1 MENLSEGP
9 RSQIDRE
16 AGSELAQGILERYS
30 HSPGVIPIAAML
42 KSAGRVARLSTNRI
56 PLLSDIQRRWA
67 PADNSWWPAL
77 SYVWPIGFPGAL
89 SRSTHLMRFAN
100 ETALS
105 SSEQAIAL
113 STGRGAPRRISTPLT
128 ALLTAMQAASPVHF
142 TSEKYGQRSVD
153 PLSVSTV
160 REIGQPIDMEAYRVG
175 RAQEARTGARITAG
189 DNNAAILQRHLD
201 GTRKILRSLMSGSL
215 GTAILQRHM
224 DGPAGLIM
232 RQMPGVVDVQR
243 YFAEPV
249 ALSRERQGSDPVA
262 TEWRHSAKA
271 GNSTPGV
278 INLSVDPLSVPT
290 VGDVLQPVEM
300 KTHYTSRAQKAR
312 AEVPIM
318 AGAGDLGTAIIQR
331 FLYGP
336 GGRAIQRMPE
346 MPGPVSSEGHETVGV
361 QRGHERP
368 VALSRERQ
376 GSDPVATEWRHSA
389 KAGNSTPGVIN
400 LSVDPLSVPTV
411 GDVLQPVEMKT
422 HYTSRAQKAR
432 AEVPIM
438 AGAGDLGTAIIQ
450 RFLYGPGGRAI
461 QRMPEMPGPVS
472 SEGHETAGVQRGHE
486 RPVALSRGMPVSYPV
501 ATEWRHSA
509 KAGNSTPSV
518 INLSMERHLDG
529 TRKTLGSLMSGNLGT
544 AILQRQMD
552 GPAGLIMRQM
562 PGVVGPQ
569 GSEDRGI
576 VETLAAPQPAISLF
590 RDVIPE
596 IDQFKVAAT
605 ESSSEM
611 PLVGTAG
618 LNFVKAG
625 NNSMTTTHAQPDTI
639 STSVSMPL
647 QRTTAG
653 SQDAVPEAESQD
665 SRSPQSTD
673 EFSTQSTTGLHNEI
687 NLEELADEVYAIIE
701 ERLVIERE
709 SLGLN

>member
-16 AGSELAQGILERYS
+16 AGSELAYGILERYG
-30 HSPGVIPIAAML
+30 HSPGVIPIAATL
-42 KSAGRVARLSTNRI
+42 KLAERVARLSTNRI

-67 PADNSWWPAL
+67 PTDDSWRPAL
-77 SYVWPIGFPGAL
+77 SYVWPIGFSGAL

-105 SSEQAIAL
+105 SSKQAIPVTM
-113 STGRGAPRRISTPLT
+113 STGRGGAPRLISTPLT
-128 ALLTAMQAASPVHF
+128 APLTEMQTSRPVHF

-160 REIGQPIDMEAYRVG
+160 GEVGQPIDMEAHYVG

-189 DNNAAILQRHLD
+189 DGNPGAAILQRHLD
-201 GTRKILRSLMSGSL
+201 GTRKTLHSLMSGSL

-243 YFAEPV
+243 HFAEPV
-249 ALSRERQGSDPVA
+249 ALSREMPGSDPVV
-262 TEWRHSAKA
+262 TEGRHSAKA
-271 GNSTPGV
+271 WNSTPGV
-278 INLSVDPLSVPT
+278 INLSVDPLSVPMD
-290 VGDVLQPVEM
+290 GDMLQPVEP
-300 KTHYTSRAQKAR
+300 KAHYTSRDQKAR

-336 GGRAIQRMPE
+336 GDRTVQPMSE
-346 MPGPVSSEGHETVGV
+346 MPGPLSSEGHETVGV
-361 QRGHERP
+361 QRGNERP
-368 VALSRERQ
+368 VALSREMPV
-376 GSDPVATEWRHSA
+376 SYPVATEGRHSA
-389 KAGNSTPGVIN
+389 KAGNSTPGVID
-400 LSVDPLSVPTV
+400 LSVDPLSVPMD
-411 GDVLQPVEMKT
+411 GDMLQPVEM
-422 HYTSRAQKAR
+422 SRAQEAR

-438 AGAGDLGTAIIQ
+438 AGAD
-450 RFLYGPGGRAI
+450 
-461 QRMPEMPGPVS
+461 
-472 SEGHETAGVQRGHE
+472 
-486 RPVALSRGMPVSYPV
+486 
-501 ATEWRHSA
+501 
-509 KAGNSTPSV
+509 
-518 INLSMERHLDG
+518 D
-529 TRKTLGSLMSGNLGT
+529 LGT
-544 AILQRQMD
+544 AILQRHPDGTRKILHSLMSGSLGTTILQRHID

-576 VETLAAPQPAISLF
+576 VETLASPHLAISLF
-590 RDVIPE
+590 RDVTPE
-596 IDQFKVAAT
+596 IDRLKVATT
-605 ESSSEM
+605 ESSLEM

-618 LNFVKAG
+618 LNSVKAG
-625 NNSMTTTHAQPDTI
+625 NSSTTTTHAQPDTI

-653 SQDAVPEAESQD
+653 SQDVVPEAGSQD

-673 EFSTQSTTGLHNEI
+673 EFSTQTTTGSHNET
-687 NLEELADEVYAIIE
+687 NLEDLADEVYAIIE